1 MCNVAV
7 GAVTNIILDAVFIN
21 SIGMGVKGAAL
32 ATVISQG
39 VSACFVIHYLTTNKS
54 KLHLHFRNIHFDGPI
69 IWSCILLGTS
79 PALMQLTENMVAI
92 SFNTSLQNI
101 VVI

>member
-1 MCNVAV
+1 MCSVAV

-39 VSACFVIHYLTTNKS
+39 ISTCFVIYYLTTNKS
-54 KLHLHFRNIHFDGPI
+54 KLHLRFRNIRFDGPI
-69 IWSCILLGTS
+69 I
-79 PALMQLTENMVAI
+79 
-92 SFNTSLQNI
+92 
-101 VVI
+101 

>member
-21 SIGMGVKGAAL
+21 GIGMGVKGAAL

-39 VSACFVIHYLTTNKS
+39 ISTCFVIYYLTYLTTNKS
-54 KLHLHFRNIHFDGPI
+54 KLHLRFRNIRFDGPI
-69 IWSCILLGTS
+69 CILLGTS
-79 PALMQLTENMVAI
+79 PALMQFTENMVDQ
-92 SFNTSLQNI
+92 F
-101 VVI
+101 